1 MRILQGRGAPRIL
14 VPPLREAEVRRRRL
28 RSSARVVAAL
38 LLASAIAITVRG
50 VAKLTTAEQPLL
62 DVIFR
67 WRWDYVLLPVM
78 LLGFLLTFRRAR
90 LGGLVLM
97 VSTLGWL
104 FLARGGSTPDL
115 VLLSLA
121 AGVVIAGVFFVW
133 LGGDS
138 R

>member
-1 MRILQGRGAPRIL
+1 MRIIQGRGSPRIL
-14 VPPLREAEVRRRRL
+14 VPPLRETEVRRRRL

-50 VAKLTTAEQPLL
+50 VAKLTTAEQPPLQ
-62 DVIFR
+62 VIFA
-67 WRWDYVLLPVM
+67 WRWDYALLPVM

-97 VSTLGWL
+97 ASTLGWL

-115 VLLSLA
+115 VL
-121 AGVVIAGVFFVW
+121 V
-133 LGGDS
+133 
-138 R
+138 